1 MRLVLAPLLRI
12 MFRPRFVG
20 RENMPAGGPC
30 FIITNHCQVY
40 DAFMVNLEFYDE
52 PTSGLLTEEY
62 FRGGLVTWML
72 RGIGV
77 AATRKFQPQS
87 TPVRDVMRMIRDN
100 RMVVIMPEGGCN
112 WDGVTL
118 PTIASTGKLFRRLG
132 LPVHPVILH
141 NNYLSWPRWAYWPRR
156 IPVTIEFKPPL
167 FFTPEMTDDEVARMV
182 DDAILWSPDQGLAQ
196 FPIEVRRG
204 FRPASGITKLIFR
217 CPTCGDDGSLIEK
230 RGRYL
235 LCDACGSGWKVGG
248 DSYLTNMDSGERRS
262 STAYFHK
269 ICALPRD
276 LRDYGAHG
284 PAYLR
289 ALDLPV
295 YREIDS
301 LHQTLLG
308 KYHCLLREDR
318 VELIPNGNGS
328 PVDIPLEDIQTISI
342 ERSYKLQLR
351 TEECLYQ
358 LNFGPGSALQWEY
371 YLRCLHP
378 PLGSMLY
385 RRENNPCVAV
395 PVL

>member
-12 MFRPRFVG
+12 VFRPRFVG
-20 RENMPAGGPC
+20 RENIPAGGPC

-52 PTSGLLTEEY
+52 PTAGLLTEEY
-62 FRGGLVTWML
+62 FRGGLVPWMR

-87 TPVRDVMRMIRDN
+87 TPGREILRLIRDN

-156 IPVTIEFKPPL
+156 IRVTIEFKPPL
-167 FFTPEMTDDEVARMV
+167 FFTPEMTVDEVARMV

-196 FPIEVRRG
+196 FPIKVRRG
-204 FRPASGITKLIFR
+204 FRPAAGITKLIFR
-217 CPTCGDDGSLIEK
+217 CPTCGDDGSLREK

-248 DSYLTNMDSGERRS
+248 DSFLTNMDSGERRS

-295 YREIDS
+295 YRETDS

-318 VELIPNGNGS
+318 VELIPNGSGP

-358 LNFGPGSALQWEY
+358 LNFGPGSALQWEF

-385 RRENNPCVAV
+385 RRENNPCLAV

>member
-52 PTSGLLTEEY
+52 PTAGLLTEEY

-77 AATRKFQPQS
+77 VATRKFQPQS
-87 TPVRDVMRMIRDN
+87 TPVREIMRLVRDN

-156 IPVTIEFKPPL
+156 IRVTIEFKPPL

-196 FPIEVRRG
+196 FPIKVRRG
-204 FRPASGITKLIFR
+204 FRPATGITKLIFR
-217 CPTCGDDGSLIEK
+217 CPTCGDDGSLREK

-295 YREIDS
+295 YRETDS
-301 LHQTLLG
+301 LQQTLLG

-318 VELIPNGNGS
+318 VELIPSGS
-328 PVDIPLEDIQTISI
+328 GPPVEIPLEDIQTISI
-342 ERSYKLQLR
+342 EKTYKLQLR

-358 LNFGPGSALQWEY
+358 LNFGPGSALHWDFD
-371 YLRCLHP
+371 LRCLHP
-378 PLGSMLY
+378 ALGSMLY
-385 RRENNPCVAV
+385 RRKN
-395 PVL
+395 